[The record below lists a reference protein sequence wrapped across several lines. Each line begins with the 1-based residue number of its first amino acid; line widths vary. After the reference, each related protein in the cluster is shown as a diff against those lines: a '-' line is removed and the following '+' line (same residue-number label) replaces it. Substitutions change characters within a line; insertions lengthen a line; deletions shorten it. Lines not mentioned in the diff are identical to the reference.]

1 MPAGGLAISRC
12 SESTSFACSA
22 TVSVCT
28 PIAMRAW
35 SGLMGLLSVVRKTCW
50 YSSTGGQD
58 NASRLMFITSV
69 RDSGGKR
76 RRSHRNRVCVSAGL
90 PLGAADGDVDAVGSG
105 VGAAPPDAV
114 GDAAV
119 EAAGD
124 ATGVAASWATIRAT
138 VLAFGD
144 ERTDVGEAPVAEADA
159 DAVGEADGD
168 GDADGDGG
176 DDVGKPCGDGPLGVF
191 EPEAIT

>member
-1 MPAGGLAISRC
+1 
-12 SESTSFACSA
+12 
-22 TVSVCT
+22 
-28 PIAMRAW
+28 
-35 SGLMGLLSVVRKTCW
+35 
-50 YSSTGGQD
+50 
-58 NASRLMFITSV
+58 MFITSV

-76 RRSHRNRVCVSAGL
+76 RRSHRNRVCVAAGL
-90 PLGAADGDVDAVGSG
+90 PLGVADGDVDAVGSG

-114 GDAAV
+114 ADGAV

-124 ATGVAASWATIRAT
+124 ATLVAASWATIRAT

-144 ERTDVGEAPVAEADA
+144 ERADVGEAPVAEADA

-168 GDADGDGG
+168 GDGDGDDD
-176 DDVGKPCGDGPLGVF
+176 DDVGTHCAEDPLEVF